1 MTTATTIQSARFNS
15 TDTASNSEW
24 VTNLKVPTILNQGD
38 SITVSQAYIDSRL
51 NSSGNIVI
59 ETDTQLSLTY
69 YFYIMFPCDGTSL
82 SSTTPQGGRSRNEM
96 NLGPALTNEEADL
109 APYNYTLL
117 VGNLESNAME
127 IYQSSTNPPN
137 YTDNNGKPQAPWKN
151 LIDVENEPPDIIT
164 ATINQSFAAEMPM
177 LIVGN
182 SKNIN
187 SSVPYTKTWTYTL
200 PAGSY
205 NPSELAQLLT
215 KKMAQ
220 IQPQKN
226 QNTFTPYQQFGT
238 PSAPSNLN
246 AFLTKGEK
254 IVVSGPIVDTVNLP
268 PFQDGQTQTEGLLY
282 ASNTPGT
289 SHPGLYCVA
298 ANFLT
303 DTTYD
308 PKYFTPN
315 VQNGLSFNSPLVI
328 SPTKYVSQYTKC
340 VTYEPA
346 QRVQNNLIVTNYTS
360 PLIGASEVSLEFNQ
374 GTSLFQFTYL
384 HTPLLQLP
392 TTDASSTEP
401 VEVVKII
408 KTVNVELEAG
418 IINQSAI
425 GAVNICEQTRHSGV
439 FFQSMEPISFWRDIL
454 GFDVENITFTPEY
467 IWGPNRKMT
476 FTQFNAVTTSGYVG
490 IENNFNYAVPAANSL
505 ETNTNLPVY
514 LDPFPTNPGLQGE
527 QTYSNLLNS
536 SRWLSEQYLVTN
548 PAIFTNP
555 GEPFNFNVY
564 FPYFYEEY
572 SSALIATNALEA
584 IQSPLSQ
591 VSGTG
596 HYLINIDGYQ
606 NSKNDFI
613 NDDDIYNI
621 KSVVSTYYLSQGAF
635 ATQPFSSTAIYVHNS
650 NVPKVID
657 SFRVRLIDPIN
668 MKNAGNIG
676 PNSSVY
682 LQINK
687 IVSDLSI
694 SQQG

>member
-1 MTTATTIQSARFNS
+1 MTTATMIQSARFNS

-24 VTNLKVPTILNQGD
+24 VTNLKVPSILNQGD

-59 ETDTQLSLTY
+59 ETDTELSLTY
-69 YFYIMFPCDGTSL
+69 YFYIMFPCDGASL
-82 SSTTPQGGRSRNEM
+82 SVTTPADQRSTNTQ
-96 NLGPALTNEEADL
+96 NLGPALANEEADL
-109 APYNYTLL
+109 APINYTLL
-117 VGNLESNAME
+117 VGNLTLPEML

-137 YTDNNGKPQAPWKN
+137 YTDNNGKAQAPWKN
-151 LIDVENEPPDIIT
+151 LTNIDNSPPDIIT

-177 LIVGN
+177 LLVSN
-182 SKNIN
+182 TKDIN
-187 SSVPYTKTWTYTL
+187 TSVPYTKTWTYTL

-238 PSAPSNLN
+238 QAEVSNLN
-246 AFLTKGEK
+246 AFLTKGQQ
-254 IVVSGPIVDTVNLP
+254 IVVSPPILDLLNIA
-268 PFQDGQTQTEGLLY
+268 PFADLVPQTLGLTY
-282 ASNTPGT
+282 SSNTPGVQ
-289 SHPGLYCVA
+289 PALNCVA

-303 DTTYD
+303 DATYN
-308 PKYFTPN
+308 PKYFTPET
-315 VQNGLSFNSPLVI
+315 QSGLSFNSPLVI

-340 VTYEPA
+340 IAYNPIGDKIT
-346 QRVQNNLIVTNYTS
+346 NKFVTNYAS
-360 PLIGASEVSLEFNQ
+360 PIIGASEVSLEYNE

-392 TTDASSTEP
+392 TTDPTATEP

-408 KTVNVELEAG
+408 KTVNVELTAG
-418 IINQSAI
+418 VMNQEAI
-425 GAVNICEQTRHSGV
+425 GQVNICEQTRHSGV
-439 FFQSMEPISFWRDIL
+439 FFQSMQPISFWRDIL
-454 GFDVENITFTPEY
+454 GFDVANITFAPEY
-467 IWGPNRKMT
+467 IWGENRQMT
-476 FTQFNAVTTSGYVG
+476 FTEFNKVTTSGYVG
-490 IENNFNYAVPAANSL
+490 IENNFNFSIAPANAT
-505 ETNTNLPVY
+505 EINTNQPVY
-514 LDPFPTNPGLQGE
+514 LDPFPTDPGIQGE
-527 QTYSNLLNS
+527 LTYSNLLNS
-536 SRWLSEQYLVTN
+536 ARWFSEQYMLSN
-548 PAIFTNP
+548 PTVFKNP
-555 GEPFNFNVY
+555 GEPFNFEIY
-564 FPYFYEEY
+564 FKYFYEEY
-572 SSALIATNALEA
+572 SSALIATNALQA

-591 VSGTG
+591 VSSTG

-606 NSKNDFI
+606 NTKNDFI

-621 KSVVSTYYLSQGAF
+621 KSIVSNYYLSQGAF

-650 NVPKVID
+650 PVPKVID
-657 SFRVRLIDPIN
+657 SFRIRLIDPIN
-668 MKNAGNIG
+668 MKNASNIG

-694 SQQG
+694 TQPG